1 MQDRSLLLPD
11 AIVDL
16 SDRIRIGSQTAK
28 DGFRNEALVVD
39 RFNQWQ
45 TDETAQAWLLIMGY
59 AVQDIEWVRAAAIPG
74 SFKADVQVQVTIK
87 LTGVLGVE
95 NLQVKLVS
103 QKTGFNQIDKRW
115 LKSYAELWDM
125 PEEIVTLFRR
135 FTGEIPPTV
144 PTRDPRRMFADE
156 FTAEERN
163 QLVRFLHNNQTLIVS
178 DILKGRG
185 KFSAEWFLVILRTNS
200 TEAWALKP
208 INYVL
213 NFFGNGEIE
222 VTSRGSFRIGRI
234 TLQRKGGDGG
244 RNTAN
249 MLQFKINPALLIVPE
264 THES

>member
-1 MQDRSLLLPD
+1 
-11 AIVDL
+11 V
-16 SDRIRIGSQTAK
+16 RIGSKTAK
-28 DGFRNEALVVD
+28 DGFRNEADVVN
-39 RFNQWQ
+39 RFNAWESDEITQ
-45 TDETAQAWLLIMGY
+45 TWLKIMGY
-59 AVQDIEWVRAAAIPG
+59 LIDEIEWVRAAAIPG
-74 SFKADVQVQVTIK
+74 SFKADVQIQVTIK

-125 PEEIVTLFRR
+125 SEEIATLFRR

-144 PTRDPRRMFADE
+144 PTRDPRRLFADE
-156 FTAEERN
+156 FTAEERD
-163 QLVRFLHNNQTLIVS
+163 QLVKFLHNNQTLIVS

-222 VTSRGSFRIGRI
+222 VTPRGSFRIGRI

-249 MLQFKINPALLIVPE
+249 MLQFKINPALLIVPK